1 MAYFQ
6 GCIHRWLTFWGISDV
21 NLQRIW
27 KLKIPKKIKVYLW
40 QGYSLPTKEQV
51 FLKEIERQTRE
62 STNYSTM
69 FIPLMINI
77 FIQGGTDVIMGHVRS
92 KRCEE
97 NRLDKQP
104 K

>member
-6 GCIHRWLTFWGISDV
+6 GCIHRWLTFRGISDV

-51 FLKEIERQTRE
+51 FVERNREANERINKLFNYVYSIDDQHIYTRGNRRE
-62 STNYSTM
+62 HGSR
-69 FIPLMINI
+69 PL
-77 FIQGGTDVIMGHVRS
+77 
-92 KRCEE
+92 EE
-97 NRLDKQP
+97 V
-104 K
+104 